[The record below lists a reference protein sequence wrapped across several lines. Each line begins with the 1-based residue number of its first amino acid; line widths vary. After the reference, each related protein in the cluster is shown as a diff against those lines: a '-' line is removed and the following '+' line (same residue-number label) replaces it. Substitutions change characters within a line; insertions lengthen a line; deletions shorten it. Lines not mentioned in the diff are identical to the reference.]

1 MSHDSASISWPHC
14 PIHLTNL
21 QPARAHGLSVWLCGR
36 CLEEHAST
44 LQTMPLEIY
53 QIRPGVVTR
62 YNYRME
68 QQQTRTQQEWP
79 ATTVLPDFS
88 PEQLQRLADD
98 VAAVE
103 PSRVPRALHRKLR
116 QWWQCLFHWGK

>member
-1 MSHDSASISWPHC
+1 
-14 PIHLTNL
+14 
-21 QPARAHGLSVWLCGR
+21 
-36 CLEEHAST
+36 
-44 LQTMPLEIY
+44 MPLEIY